1 MVLGCT
7 CDNRKTSV
15 LYRLIFNW
23 NTFSRQVTARWS
35 HGWAKNLC
43 YFMYCYGI
51 YYGDNNGNLICA
63 LSSVFY
69 VLDVIMFYYLYYNVL
84 YSSLQCSN
92 VLMLS
97 RNSWCQ
103 IVKRTMSWKQ
113 LGMQLANRE
122 TCSNILVLALS
133 ISLQ

>member
-1 MVLGCT
+1 
-7 CDNRKTSV
+7 
-15 LYRLIFNW
+15 
-23 NTFSRQVTARWS
+23 
-35 HGWAKNLC
+35 
-43 YFMYCYGI
+43 MYCYGI
-51 YYGDNNGNLICA
+51 YYDDNNGNLIYA